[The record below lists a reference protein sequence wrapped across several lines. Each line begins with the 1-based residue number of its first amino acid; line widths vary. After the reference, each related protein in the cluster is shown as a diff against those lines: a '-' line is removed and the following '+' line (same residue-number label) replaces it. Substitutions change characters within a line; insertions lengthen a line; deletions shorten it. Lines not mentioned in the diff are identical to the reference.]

1 MSSISSVLGYIG
13 LCHILLLYS
22 ITELNK
28 FLVTLE
34 IFDGGPVDIVDP
46 SYVTGL
52 LCLSR
57 SRGRETRALLC
68 PLGRTESCRGMPCFP
83 VAAVSR
89 HVRRGASKSLAAV
102 DRTIGAGDERGE
114 RESLVMPIGVT
125 RGLLPWS

>member
-57 SRGRETRALLC
+57 SRGRETR
-68 PLGRTESCRGMPCFP
+68 
-83 VAAVSR
+83 V
-89 HVRRGASKSLAAV
+89 KSLALSS
-102 DRTIGAGDERGE
+102 GE
-114 RESLVMPIGVT
+114 PSRVVGCPVFLSLQLVGT
-125 RGLLPWS
+125 